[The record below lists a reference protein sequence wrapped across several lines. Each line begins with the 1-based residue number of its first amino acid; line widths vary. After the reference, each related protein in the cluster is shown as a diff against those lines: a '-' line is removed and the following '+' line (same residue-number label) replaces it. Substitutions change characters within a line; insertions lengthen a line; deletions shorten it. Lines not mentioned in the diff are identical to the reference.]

1 MGMAQIAVDK
11 EAQRQLMGL
20 QEAAITR
27 KTVMEEEAALK
38 AAGYAKAKAME
49 DMANKSKNVTKQF
62 REAEAKL
69 AAEYQQVMRA
79 VATPAMPSVPGVTV
93 PEMTQYAPPALAVPA
108 YAAPQVAVTQQ
119 MVAPPAPALI

>member
-1 MGMAQIAVDK
+1 MG
-11 EAQRQLMGL
+11 
-20 QEAAITR
+20 AITR

-49 DMANKSKNVTKQF
+49 EMANKSKNVTKQF

-69 AAEYQQVMRA
+69 TAEYQQVMRAGARA

-93 PEMTQYAPPALAVPA
+93 PEMTQYAAPA
-108 YAAPQVAVTQQ
+108 YAAPAY
-119 MVAPPAPALI
+119 AAPAYTVAAPV

>member
-1 MGMAQIAVDK
+1 MGEEKIKMAQIAVDK

-62 REAEAKL
+62 KEAEAKL
-69 AAEYQQVMRA
+69 AAEYQTVMRA
-79 VATPAMPSVPGVTV
+79 GTRAVPS
-93 PEMTQYAPPALAVPA
+93 YAPPAYAAPA
-108 YAAPQVAVTQQ
+108 YAAPQVVVPQQ
-119 MVAPPAPALI
+119 MVAAPGVPTLI